1 MPFRSTRIQETL
13 MASEVR
19 NSLDVVR
26 DAFALLVTGAHP
38 VQIDGRQ
45 FDHLPDRLLALD
57 EVRDRLLARSCPQS
71 VRDQVWAFLVH
82 KSRDEGSTWTVGATG
97 VALPALTAITAT
109 LSSRL
114 AGDLGDIA
122 SEVLTGFLTALTSV
136 DLDRPRI
143 MLRLR
148 WVAYRAGHAA
158 LTQVLAGPIPVD
170 PMELSIEPP
179 VWSGNP
185 DVLLVQAV
193 KDGVLTGAEA
203 ELIGATRLDGT
214 PLGEWA
220 DRREVGRWGTYKAR
234 KRAEHRLAD
243 HVRGGESELAAVSE
257 SKTWV
262 KSGVQEC
269 STRPHDTRTSE
280 VPPCA

>member
-1 MPFRSTRIQETL
+1 

-38 VQIDGRQ
+38 VQLDGRQ

-71 VRDQVWAFLVH
+71 TRDQVWAFLVRR
-82 KSRDEGSTWTVGATG
+82 SRDEGSTWTVGATG
-97 VALPALTAITAT
+97 VALPALTAIAAT
-109 LSSRL
+109 LSDRL

-122 SEVLTGFLTALTSV
+122 SEVLTGFLTELTSV

-148 WVAYRAGHAA
+148 WAAYRAGHAA
-158 LTQVLAGPIPVD
+158 LMQVLAGPIPID
-170 PMELSIEPP
+170 PTRLSIEPP
-179 VWSGNP
+179 ASTGNP

-193 KDGVLTGAEA
+193 KDGVLTGVEA
-203 ELIGATRLDGT
+203 ELIGATRLDKT

-220 DRREVGRWGTYKAR
+220 DARDVGRWGTYKTR
-234 KRAEHRLAD
+234 KRAERRLGD
-243 HVRGGESELAAVSE
+243 HMRGGENELATT
-257 SKTWV
+257 SKSKKWV

-269 STRPHDTRTSE
+269 DTRSHDTRTSE